1 MKKSKTN
8 KSSKNEISEAVVTLT
23 QTHHD
28 TVLALLIVSLL
39 INLFILTGWVA
50 LQVTNVYDFEVASFL
65 FSR

>member
-8 KSSKNEISEAVVTLT
+8 KSSQHEVTEAVVTLA

-28 TVLALLIVSLL
+28 TVLALLIVSVL
-39 INLFILTGWVA
+39 INLFVLTGWVA

-65 FSR
+65 FAR